1 VNCRFDA
8 RNRTAL
14 LLPLP
19 LARVVQS
26 CNGVTIA
33 QRRRTRPELPVE
45 TELNGV
51 DVLRVRPEGRY
62 GLPIEPL
69 SE

>member
-26 CNGVTIA
+26 CNWVTIA

-62 GLPIEPL
+62 GLPIEPS